1 MQLNNKIRK
10 PEFRLSPLCMYES
23 MYNATLLQPKQSRV
37 LILQLLGY
45 NTGNVNVEHEKRI

>member
-1 MQLNNKIRK
+1 
-10 PEFRLSPLCMYES
+10 MYES